1 MRCGQAYCWHIAILR
16 QQKVIVPSTSK
27 TWPEVI
33 SAVFYS
39 DEAHRVHM
47 GVCAATL
54 FLLCEVVVELLMGKH
69 MDAISRYLYLRS
81 SNCNI
86 ERTSFS
92 TKPAEMF
99 YLHIFVSKYLRIT
112 IFSFLFFVF

>member
-1 MRCGQAYCWHIAILR
+1 M
-16 QQKVIVPSTSK
+16 IVPSTSK

-39 DEAHRVHM
+39 DEAHRVHVR
-47 GVCAATL
+47 VCAATL
-54 FLLCEVVVELLMGKH
+54 LLLCKVSVELLMGKH
-69 MDAISRYLYLRS
+69 VHVFSRYLYLKNS
-81 SNCNI
+81 YSNV

-99 YLHIFVSKYLRIT
+99 YLHIFVSKYLRTT
-112 IFSFLFFVF
+112 IFGFFF

>member
-33 SAVFYS
+33 SAVFHS

-54 FLLCEVVVELLMGKH
+54 LLLCEVSVELLMGKH
-69 MDAISRYLYLRS
+69 VHVFSRYLYLK
-81 SNCNI
+81 NC
-86 ERTSFS
+86 
-92 TKPAEMF
+92 KC
-99 YLHIFVSKYLRIT
+99 
-112 IFSFLFFVF
+112 